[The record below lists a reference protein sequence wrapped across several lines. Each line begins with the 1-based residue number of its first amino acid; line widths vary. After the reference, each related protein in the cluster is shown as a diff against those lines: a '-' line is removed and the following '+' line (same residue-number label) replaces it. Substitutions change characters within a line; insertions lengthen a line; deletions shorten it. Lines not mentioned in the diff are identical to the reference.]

1 MREQDSSI
9 YEISQLAKVEILI
22 QQKRYAEARQIIES
36 LLAQDS
42 SQPFLLSLLAEIYL
56 QQDQPEQA
64 AGIIDHSISLAPDT
78 AHLYYIKSRICI
90 CLGQYDEAE
99 NQIAQAIALDSRD
112 ALFHAFHANIK
123 LLRKQYQQALEL
135 AGRALEAD
143 AENLLALNIRSSA
156 LIKLDKKEEAFTT
169 IEGAL
174 REDPNNAYTHT
185 NYGWGLLEKGNHK
198 KALEHFKEAL
208 QNDPGQDMARLG
220 MLEAVK
226 AANPLYRLFLKYSF
240 FMSSLTAKY
249 QWGVIIGFYLI
260 TRVLR
265 GIAQKNEAAQPYLT
279 PIVILLAITAFS
291 TWVFT
296 PVSNLFLRF
305 NRYGRLLLDHNE
317 KRNSSLVALSLAVSL
332 VGLISYF
339 LLSDERYLSI
349 VAFGFAMMLPLGIL
363 FSAGKNHKVL
373 KIYTLAMT
381 AAGLSAIIL
390 TFTSNNLFNTASILF
405 IAGFIG
411 FQWLSNFIHIRE
423 DNK

>member
-1 MREQDSSI
+1 MSEEKIRID
-9 YEISQLAKVEILI
+9 EINQLAKIEILI
-22 QQKRYAEARQIIES
+22 QQKRYTEARQLIES
-36 LLAQDS
+36 LLSQDS
-42 SQPFLLSLLAEIYL
+42 DQPFLLSLLAEICL

-78 AHLYYIKSRICI
+78 AHLYYLKSRISI

-99 NQIAQAIALDSRD
+99 NQITQAIALDAKD
-112 ALFHAFHANIK
+112 AHFYAFHANIK
-123 LLRKQYQQALEL
+123 LIRKQYQLALEL
-135 AGRALEAD
+135 AARALEAD

-156 LIKLDKKEEAFTT
+156 LIKLDKKEEAFIT

-208 QNDPGQDMARLG
+208 QNDPGQDMARMG
-220 MLEAVK
+220 MLEAIK
-226 AANPLYRLFLKYSF
+226 ATNPLYRLFLKYSF
-240 FMSSLTAKY
+240 FMSRLTAKY

-279 PIVILLAITAFS
+279 PIVVLLAIIAFS

-296 PVSNLFLRF
+296 PISNLFLRL
-305 NRYGRLLLDHNE
+305 NRYGRLLLDQNE
-317 KRNSSLVALSLAVSL
+317 KRNSNLVALSLIVSGL
-332 VGLISYF
+332 GLINYF
-339 LLSDERYLSI
+339 LFSDERFLSI
-349 VAFGFAMMLPLGIL
+349 AAFGFAMMLPLGIL
-363 FSAGKNHKVL
+363 FSAGKNQRIL
-373 KIYTLAMT
+373 QIYTLAMT
-381 AAGLSAIIL
+381 ATGISAIVL
-390 TFTSNNLFNTASILF
+390 TFISNDLFNIASVLF
-405 IAGFIG
+405 ILGFIA

-423 DNK
+423 DNR